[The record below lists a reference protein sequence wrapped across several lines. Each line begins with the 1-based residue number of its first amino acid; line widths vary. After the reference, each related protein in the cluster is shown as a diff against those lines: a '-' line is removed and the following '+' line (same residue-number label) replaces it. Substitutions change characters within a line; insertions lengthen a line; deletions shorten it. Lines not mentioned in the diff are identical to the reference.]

1 MDWIANIGPILSG
14 SGVSFGGLL
23 LILITAVARGY
34 VWTKPQVET
43 VTNNLKDELT
53 RSNTDRDY
61 WRDAFFDEK
70 GRADAATDTLQ
81 QVVPLLGGNLK
92 ALDAL
97 TQIAEGGAGNGPG

>member
-1 MDWIANIGPILSG
+1 MDWLKDIGPILSG
-14 SGVSFGGLL
+14 SGLSFGGVF
-23 LILITAVARGY
+23 ILFVTMFARGY
-34 VWTKPQVET
+34 VWTKPQVDT
-43 VTNNLKDELT
+43 VKTNLEAELS

-81 QVVPLLGGNLK
+81 HVVPLLGGNLK

-97 TQIAEGGAGNGPG
+97 TRIAEGGTADGPG